1 MAKKKPFKIK
11 ETLKQLKQLQRSTGS
26 NRIRVR
32 LQMLILIKRG
42 KQTVQR
48 DLATALGCSPF
59 SIQTWKKLYRNSG
72 INGLMKDES
81 GGKKPS
87 KIDHSL
93 HQLIQKRLS
102 NPKDAFR
109 SFKELQQ
116 WIHDNYLPGIN
127 YHTVNKY
134 VKRNFGAK
142 LKVARKSHVKK
153 DEVLV
158 EDFKKTGKD
167 AGTY

>member
-1 MAKKKPFKIK
+1 MAKTKPYQIK
-11 ETLKQLKQLQRSTGS
+11 ETLKELKQLQRSAGS

-32 LQMLILIKRG
+32 LQMLILIKG
-42 KQTVQR
+42 GSQTTQR
-48 DLATALGCSPF
+48 DLATALGCSPY
-59 SIQTWKKLYRNSG
+59 SIQTWKKLYGSG
-72 INGLMKDES
+72 GIKGLMKDES

-87 KIDHSL
+87 KISEAI
-93 HQLIQKRLS
+93 HQRIEKRLS

-167 AGTY
+167 ARTY

>member
-1 MAKKKPFKIK
+1 MAKNKTFPIK
-11 ETLKQLKQLQRSTGS
+11 EKLKQLKELQRSAGS

-32 LQMLILIKRG
+32 LQMLILIKSG
-42 KQTVQR
+42 KQTTQR
-48 DLATALGCSPF
+48 GLAAALGCSPY
-59 SIQTWKKLYRNSG
+59 SIQTWKKLYDSKG
-72 INGLMKDES
+72 IQGLTTDES
-81 GGKKPS
+81 GGNKPA
-87 KIDHSL
+87 KINKAL
-93 HQLIQKRLS
+93 HQRIEKRLNS
-102 NPKDAFR
+102 SKDAFR

-116 WIHDNYLPGIN
+116 WIQENYIPGIN

-158 EDFKKTGKD
+158 EDFKKTGEVVR
-167 AGTY
+167 TY